1 MKSKTVV
8 IFSQWQKT
16 DDDFYI
22 QALKAVGLRTEL
34 VPPQPFS
41 CELKDKILESD
52 GVVFAGG
59 EDISPHIYAPN
70 QQIHSSVKGINSLRD
85 QMEMEALNIAL
96 NSTKPIF
103 AVCRGLQ
110 LLNCLLGGT
119 LYQDLDSEY
128 PIKPLLEIHRQ
139 NSYKIPRETGIHPI
153 IIKQNSLLHRILG
166 RNIIK
171 VNSTHHQ
178 AAASIGKG
186 LTIAAHSPQGVIEAL
201 ELDNNEKVLAVQ
213 FHPEIM
219 INTSKSFKKLF
230 EYFAEV
236 IE

>member
-1 MKSKTVV
+1 MKSKKVV

-16 DDDFYI
+16 DDEFYI
-22 QALKAVGLRTEL
+22 QALKAVGLRTRL

-41 CELKDKILESD
+41 CELKEKILDYD
-52 GVVFAGG
+52 GILFAGG
-59 EDISPHIYAPN
+59 EDISPHIYAPDK
-70 QQIHSSVKGINSLRD
+70 QVHHSVKGINSLRD
-85 QMEMEALNIAL
+85 KMEMEALKTAL
-96 NSTKPIF
+96 CFKKPIF

-128 PIKPLLEIHRQ
+128 PIKPLLEIHQQ

-153 IIKQNSLLHRILG
+153 IIKNNSLLHRILG
-166 RNIIK
+166 RSIIK

-178 AAASIGKG
+178 AAAVTGRG
-186 LTIAAHSPQGVIEAL
+186 LTMSAHSPQGVVEAL

-236 IE
+236 IG